1 MSTDL
6 VKVVDINAEVFKLRQ
21 TWHIAVRCYITIR
34 LVSADGGVGVMG
46 GGLEVAGLAAS
57 IKLATLPTL
66 HMTLQF

>member
-6 VKVVDINAEVFKLRQ
+6 VKVVDINAQVFKLRQ

-46 GGLEVAGLAAS
+46 GWGVGGARSCRAGGQ
-57 IKLATLPTL
+57 
-66 HMTLQF
+66 H

>member
-46 GGLEVAGLAAS
+46 GGVGG
-57 IKLATLPTL
+57 
-66 HMTLQF
+66 